1 MKHLFLLGGPMGV
14 GKTAVSRRLR
24 DMLTGCAFLDGDWCW
39 DMHPFTVTPETRE
52 LVMDNICHVLN
63 GFLRCSAF
71 EYIVFCW
78 VMHRQEIL
86 DTLLSRLDTHAC
98 RVHLLSLV
106 CDEKT
111 LTERLEKDIAA
122 GLRTADVLERAWAY
136 LPLYDALS
144 TQKVDTT
151 RLSVCSCAQTILI
164 RCGISQRDPA

>member
-1 MKHLFLLGGPMGV
+1 MKTLYIIGGTMGV
-14 GKTAVSRRLR
+14 GKTTVCQLLKHQLDRAV
-24 DMLTGCAFLDGDWCW
+24 FLDGDWCW
-39 DMHPFTVTPETRE
+39 DAHPFAVTEETKAMV
-52 LVMDNICHVLN
+52 LDNICHLLN
-63 GFLRCSAF
+63 NFLACSAY
-71 EYIVFCW
+71 EHVVFCW
-78 VMHRQEIL
+78 VLHQQEIL

-122 GLRTADVLERAWAY
+122 GLRTADVLERARAY

>member
-1 MKHLFLLGGPMGV
+1 MKNLYMIGGTMGV
-14 GKTAVSRRLR
+14 GKTTACRILKERLS
-24 DMLTGCAFLDGDWCW
+24 ASVFLDGDWCW

-122 GLRTADVLERAWAY
+122 GLRTADVLERARAY